1 MRRGLLAATVTGVVL
16 ILTGPARADD
26 QAELKALIDKAIKA
40 HGGEANLAKYKA
52 TTWKGKGKVHTMG
65 GIDFTGDWFE
75 TEGKLRFNI
84 DLEFMGMAIKV
95 TQVVAN
101 DKGWEKVTV
110 GGMDVM
116 NEEMSKDEVDET
128 HEELYANRIM
138 SLQAFALKEKGLELA
153 ALGEVKVSD
162 KPCLGVRVSSKGR
175 RDVSLFIDKET
186 HLVVKA
192 EHRIKDFDE
201 GGQEYNQEYYQSE
214 YKDFDGIK
222 EPTKTIVHRDGKLFL
237 EIETTEFKHL
247 DKLDDSLFQ
256 KP

>member
-1 MRRGLLAATVTGVVL
+1 MRRSLFAAAAAGLVLVLAA
-16 ILTGPARADD
+16 PARADD
-26 QAELKALIDKAIKA
+26 QAEMKALIDKAIKA

-65 GIDFTGDWFE
+65 GIEFTGDWFE
-75 TEGKLRFNI
+75 TDGKLRFN
-84 DLEFMGMAIKV
+84 LELDFMGMAIKV

-101 DKGWEKVTV
+101 DKGWEKVSV

-116 NEEMSKDEVDET
+116 NDEMSKEEIEET
-128 HEELYANRIM
+128 QEELYANRIM
-138 SLQAFALKEKGLELA
+138 SLQAFAAKDKGLELA
-153 ALGEVKVSD
+153 TLGEVKVND
-162 KPCLGVRVSSKGR
+162 KPCLGVRVSSKGH

-192 EHRIKDFDE
+192 EHRVKDFDE

-214 YKDFDGIK
+214 YKEFDGIK
-222 EPTKTIVHRDGKLFL
+222 EPTKTVVHRDGKLFL

-247 DKLDDSLFQ
+247 EKLDDSLFQ